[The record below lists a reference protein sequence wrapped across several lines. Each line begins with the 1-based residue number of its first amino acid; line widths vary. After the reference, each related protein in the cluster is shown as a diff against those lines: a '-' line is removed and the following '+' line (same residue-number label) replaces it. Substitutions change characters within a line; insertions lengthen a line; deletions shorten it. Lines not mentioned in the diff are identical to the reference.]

1 MWVQAGF
8 SPETFYPQTPLH
20 FQCAMEAVRKR
31 LEAEQLARMSQAY
44 DSAAFSVMAQNNK
57 LKPFSHYAQKSDRAQ
72 SSREMLAML
81 QSMGANSN
89 MKITR
94 VKRVAVND

>member
-31 LEAEQLARMSQAY
+31 MESEHEARSLQAY
-44 DSAAFSVMAQNNK
+44 ETGAFAALGQSGK
-57 LKPFSHYAQKSDRAQ
+57 LKPFSHYSPKSARAQ
-72 SSREMLAML
+72 SSVDMLSML
-81 QSMGANSN
+81 KSMGANSN